1 MIEKCKMKIKE
12 DNKYCAKQIKY
23 DYKIYFYSL
32 NSQKNLILV
41 LIERFSVVLRH
52 ANLLFQKK
60 KNKVQKKV

>member
-32 NSQKNLILV
+32 NS
-41 LIERFSVVLRH
+41 
-52 ANLLFQKK
+52 
-60 KNKVQKKV
+60 